1 MTSEEKELHIAIDG
15 PAASGKTTVGKL
27 VAKKINALFFD
38 TGLVYRSATWFL
50 LKNGCALTDSHEVMS
65 CLEKMHLTLQNNP
78 ETQETEILINGVS
91 VSKELH
97 LPNIDK
103 HVSIVSAIPEVRQL
117 LTSLQREIGLKGRT
131 VLVGRDIGTVVLPDA
146 DIKVYLKASAE
157 TRALRRFEENQ
168 KNGIES
174 SYQDILTDLI
184 RRDQI
189 DSSRQTAPL
198 KAAADAHILNT
209 DDLTADKVAERILE
223 LVNG

>member
-1 MTSEEKELHIAIDG
+1 MTSGEKVLHIAIDG

-27 VAKKINALFFD
+27 VAKKLNALFFD

-50 LKNGCALTDSHEVMS
+50 LKNECPLTDTQKVMT

-78 ETQETEILINGVS
+78 KTRQTDILINGVS
-91 VSKELH
+91 VGDELH

-103 HVSIVSAIPEVRQL
+103 TVSIVSAIPEVRQL
-117 LTSLQREIGLKGRT
+117 LTSLQREIGLQGRT
-131 VLVGRDIGTVVLPDA
+131 VLVGRDIGTVILPDA
-146 DIKVYLKASAE
+146 NLKVYLKASVE

-174 SYQDILTDLI
+174 SYQEILADLL

-198 KAAADAHILNT
+198 KAAPDAHSLNT
-209 DDLTADKVAERILE
+209 DNLTADEVAERILA